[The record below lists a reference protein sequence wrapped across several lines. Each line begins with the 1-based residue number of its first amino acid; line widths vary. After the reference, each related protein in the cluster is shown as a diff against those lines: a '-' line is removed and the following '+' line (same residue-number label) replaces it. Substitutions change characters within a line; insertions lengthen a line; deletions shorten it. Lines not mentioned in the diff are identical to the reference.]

1 MPLLESRLGEHPC
14 FGRCGSGVSGRIHL
28 PVAPKCNVQCAF
40 CDRKYDCANESRPGV
55 TSKVLTPEQAVLR
68 AKKALAAEPR
78 IRVIGIAGP
87 GDPLANPET
96 FETFRLVSKEI
107 PEAVLCLSTNGL
119 LLEEKMDEVLDC
131 GVDTL
136 TVTVNTLRAETAA
149 QIYSYVTSESG
160 CLSGLAA
167 GEYLVNKQRMAL
179 ERCAREKCVVK
190 INTVLIPGIN
200 DGEIEEIA
208 KMAKLYGCTVMNVM
222 PLIPCGAMKE
232 RRAPELEE
240 LLETRETV
248 KRYLPILAH
257 CRQCRADAVGII

>member
-1 MPLLESRLGEHPC
+1 MPLLGARLGEHPC

-28 PVAPKCNVQCAF
+28 PVAPKCNIQCAF

-55 TSKVLTPEQAVLR
+55 TSKILTPKQAVLR
-68 AKKALAAEPR
+68 AKEAVVKEPR

-96 FETFRLVSKEI
+96 FETLRLVAKEI
-107 PEAVLCLSTNGL
+107 PGVIRCVSTNGI
-119 LLEEKMDEVLDC
+119 LLEEKIDEVLSC

-136 TVTVNTLRAETAA
+136 TVTVNTLRAGTAA
-149 QIYSYVTSESG
+149 QIYNYVTTENG
-160 CLSGLAA
+160 RLSGLAA
-167 GEYLVNKQRMAL
+167 GEYLTRKQQLAL
-179 ERCAREKCVVK
+179 ERCAKENCVVK

-200 DGEIEEIA
+200 DGEIGEIA
-208 KMAKLYGCTVMNVM
+208 RMAKFYDCTVMNVM
-222 PLIPCGAMKE
+222 PLIPCGAMQN
-232 RRAPELEE
+232 RIGPGSEE
-240 LLETRETV
+240 LLTAQKTA

>member
-87 GDPLANPET
+87 GDPLTNPET